1 MHSVEQC
8 LNFIAVRFVY
18 GMFALSSAVSSTSSS
33 FYLSSLSPSFIHC
46 RYSGKDDLFAFVC
59 HHLPN
64 ISWLAIFESS
74 LVNLW
79 MKTKISE
86 PGL

>member
-18 GMFALSSAVSSTSSS
+18 GMFALSSALSSTSSS
-33 FYLSSLSPSFIHC
+33 FFYHLYLLLFIHC